1 MKFIKYPLCL
11 GNILW
16 DFLANNMIKTGLN
29 GCVCG
34 FSVGYRAFDISD
46 IANIHKYLR
55 EKHDIK

>member
-46 IANIHKYLR
+46 IANIH
-55 EKHDIK
+55 